1 MTTLFVLSCYE
12 FKKLFE
18 RKSLPVIF
26 LLLCALNI
34 FNIARSNYIYNPD
47 TEAGKMEIGRYQ
59 LYLNYKGEITQD
71 KIAEIQYGA
80 RISEQMVQSGNYD
93 KQYNPDKYY
102 SGYAYGEAM
111 LRIEM
116 NIELDRLLEYSLQTD
131 EISEKAAGL
140 SDEYGMSDYY
150 LKQNREIVDVYQN
163 RNLNS
168 ITNSEG
174 LSKLFEYNFS
184 DILIIILLIIGIS
197 HIFTVDK
204 ENETDVYLKSSR
216 NGGGISGIAKLIA
229 ATEFTFIICAVFF
242 TIDLVTFFIM
252 LRIDGLEQPLYIL
265 SDFLFTPLSVS
276 LWQYIILYFAAK
288 FIGMLCIAFSVALIA
303 VFVKKA
309 IPTFGLSVLYVG
321 ALMFLKALLTNGT
334 GEYINLFNPVSVLL
348 FPELTKTY
356 SVINLFGDPVSVP
369 GLALCGVFAVMAL
382 SAAAV
387 ICCHVCRQSGRSRIR
402 V

>member
-1 MTTLFVLSCYE
+1 MRKVFVLSCYE

-18 RKSLPVIF
+18 RKSLPVII
-26 LLLCALNI
+26 LLLCALNM

-47 TEAGKMEIGRYQ
+47 TEAGTMEIGRYQ

-116 NIELDRLLEYSLQTD
+116 NIELDRLLEYSSRIG
-131 EISEKAAGL
+131 EISEKAADL
-140 SDEYGMSDYY
+140 SDEHGISDYY
-150 LKQNREIVDVYQN
+150 LKQNREIAAIYQA

-174 LSKLFEYNFS
+174 LSELFEYKFS

-216 NGGGISGIAKLIA
+216 NGGALSGIAKLIA
-229 ATEFTFIICAVFF
+229 AAEFTFIICAVFF
-242 TIDLVTFFIM
+242 IIDLVTFFVI

-265 SDFLFTPLSVS
+265 SDFSFTPLSVS
-276 LWQYIILYFAAK
+276 LWQYIILYFAVK

-303 VFVKKA
+303 VFAKRA

-321 ALMFLKALLTNGT
+321 ALMFIKALLTNGA

-356 SVINLFGDPVSVP
+356 RAINLFGNPVSVL
-369 GLALCGVFAVMAL
+369 GLAVCGVFSVMAL
-382 SAAAV
+382 SAAVV
-387 ICCHVCRQSGRSRIR
+387 IYCHVRRQSGHLQFR

>member
-1 MTTLFVLSCYE
+1 MTKVFVLSCYE

-150 LKQNREIVDVYQN
+150 LKQNREIADVYQN

-216 NGGGISGIAKLIA
+216 NGGCISGIAKLIA
-229 ATEFTFIICAVFF
+229 AAGFTIIICAVFF
-242 TIDLVTFFIM
+242 IIDLATFLIM

-265 SDFLFTPLSVS
+265 SDFSSTPLSVS

-288 FIGMLCIAFSVALIA
+288 LIGMLCIAFSVALIA
-303 VFVKKA
+303 VFAKKA

-369 GLALCGVFAVMAL
+369 GLALCGVFYVMAL

-387 ICCHVCRQSGRSRIR
+387 ICYHVCRRSGRLRLR

>member
-1 MTTLFVLSCYE
+1 MTKVFVLSCYE

-34 FNIARSNYIYNPD
+34 FNIARSNYIYNPNTD
-47 TEAGKMEIGRYQ
+47 TGNMEIGRYQ
-59 LYLNYKGEITQD
+59 LYLNYKGEITQE

-80 RISEQMVQSGNYD
+80 RISEQMVQNGNYD

-116 NIELDRLLEYSLQTD
+116 NIELDRLLEYSSRIG
-131 EISEKAAGL
+131 EISEKAAGM
-140 SDEYGMSDYY
+140 SGEYGMSDYY
-150 LKQNREIVDVYQN
+150 LKQNREIAAVYQE

-174 LSKLFEYNFS
+174 LSKLFEYKFS

-229 ATEFTFIICAVFF
+229 AFGFTFIICAVFF
-242 TIDLVTFFIM
+242 LIDLVTFFVM

-265 SDFLFTPLSVS
+265 SDFSFTPLSVS

-288 FIGMLCIAFSVALIA
+288 FIGMLCIAFTVALIA
-303 VFVKKA
+303 VFAKKA

-321 ALMFLKALLTNGT
+321 ALMFLKALLTNGA

-356 SVINLFGDPVSVP
+356 RVINLFGNPVSVP
-369 GLALCGVFAVMAL
+369 GLALCGVFSVMAL
-382 SAAAV
+382 SAATV
-387 ICCHVCRQSGRSRIR
+387 ICCHVCRRSDRFRFR